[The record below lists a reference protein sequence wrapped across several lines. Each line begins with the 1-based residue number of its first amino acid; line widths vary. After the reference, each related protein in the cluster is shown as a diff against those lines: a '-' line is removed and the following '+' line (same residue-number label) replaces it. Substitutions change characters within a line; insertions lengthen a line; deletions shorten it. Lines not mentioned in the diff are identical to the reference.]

1 MAAGFDPDG
10 FWRLTP
16 KLYQIHMD
24 GARKRLDREAKE
36 MAWAVWHV
44 AALTRTKKMPR
55 LNQFIPAEKS
65 QSAKPS
71 TWQAQLAAW
80 QSYAERKKR

>member
-1 MAAGFDPDG
+1 MAAGLDPDA

-16 KLYQIHMD
+16 RLYLTHME
-24 GARKRLDREAKE
+24 GAHKRMEREARD

-44 AALTRTKKMPR
+44 AALGRAKKLPR
-55 LNQFIPAEKS
+55 LNQFIPAEKN
-65 QSAKPS
+65 AAPKPV